1 MLNEGKMDSS
11 SSSLLAKLRGFIEE
25 DVGSGDVTS
34 IIVDDRL
41 VEAEIICKEHAVI
54 AGIEEAVALFNLLNC
69 NAETMVRDG
78 SVVEPDTVIM
88 HIHGNAR
95 AVLAVERT
103 ALNLLMRMS
112 GIATYTRKYV
122 EMAKSVNPN
131 VKIASTR
138 KTAPGL
144 RLLDKKAVA
153 LGGGYMHRLG
163 LYDMVLIK
171 DNHIALIGSV
181 AKAVRLAKELHNS
194 RYRIEV
200 EVRSLEEAIEA
211 VENGADVIMLDNL
224 GVDDVAKIV
233 EELKGRGLRDK
244 VMIEV
249 SGGINEENI
258 IDYARLDVD
267 MISIGRITHSAKAID
282 MSLEILI

>member
-1 MLNEGKMDSS
+1 MPKEGYNDA
-11 SSSLLAKLRGFIEE
+11 SSLTRLLRGFIEE
-25 DVGSGDVTS
+25 DVGTGDVTS
-34 IIVDDRL
+34 AIVDDRP
-41 VEAEIICKEHAVI
+41 VKAEIICKEHAVV
-54 AGIEEAVALFNLLNC
+54 AGLEEAILLLRLVNC
-69 NAETMVRDG
+69 KAEGMVSDG
-78 SVVEPDTVIM
+78 SSVEPNTVIM
-88 HIHGNAR
+88 RVHGNAR
-95 AVLAVERT
+95 SILAVERT

-112 GIATYTRKYV
+112 GIATYTRRYV
-122 EMAKSVNPN
+122 EIAKSVNPN

-181 AKAVRLAKELHNS
+181 AEAVKTARELYGN

-200 EVRSLEEAIEA
+200 EVRSLQGALEAI
-211 VENGADVIMLDNL
+211 ENGADIIMLDNL
-224 GVDDVAKIV
+224 GVDDVKLIV
-233 EELKGRGLRDK
+233 EELKARGLRDK
-244 VMIEV
+244 VMVEV

-258 IDYARLDVD
+258 RDYARLGVD
-267 MISIGRITHSAKAID
+267 MISIGRITHSVKAVD
-282 MSLEILI
+282 MSLEIVV

>member
-1 MLNEGKMDSS
+1 MPKEGYNDA
-11 SSSLLAKLRGFIEE
+11 SSLTRLLRGFIEE
-25 DVGSGDVTS
+25 DVGTGDVTS
-34 IIVDDRL
+34 AIVDDRP
-41 VEAEIICKEHAVI
+41 VKAEIICKEHAVV
-54 AGIEEAVALFNLLNC
+54 AGLEEAILLLHLVNC
-69 NAETMVRDG
+69 KAEGMVSDG
-78 SVVEPDTVIM
+78 SSVEPNTVIM
-88 HIHGNAR
+88 RVHGNAR
-95 AVLAVERT
+95 SILAVERT

-112 GIATYTRKYV
+112 GIATYTRRYV
-122 EMAKSVNPN
+122 EIAKSVNPN

-181 AKAVRLAKELHNS
+181 AEAVKTARELYGN

-200 EVRSLEEAIEA
+200 EVRSLQGALEAI
-211 VENGADVIMLDNL
+211 ENGADIIMLDNL
-224 GVDDVAKIV
+224 GVDDVKLIV
-233 EELKGRGLRDK
+233 EELKARGLRDK
-244 VMIEV
+244 VMVEV

-258 IDYARLDVD
+258 RDYARLGVD
-267 MISIGRITHSAKAID
+267 MISIGRITHSVKAVD
-282 MSLEILI
+282 MSLEIVV

>member
-1 MLNEGKMDSS
+1 MDSS
-11 SSSLLAKLRGFIEE
+11 LLTKLRGFIEE
-25 DVGSGDVTS
+25 DVGTGDVTS
-34 IIVDDRL
+34 VIVDDGL
-41 VEAEIICKEHAVI
+41 VEAEIVCKEHAVI
-54 AGIEEAVALFNLLNC
+54 AGVEEAVALFNLVNC

-78 SVVEPDTVIM
+78 NVVEPDTVIM
-88 HIHGNAR
+88 HIRGNAR

-103 ALNLLMRMS
+103 VLNLLMRMS
-112 GIATYTRKYV
+112 GIATCTRKYV
-122 EMAKSVNPN
+122 EIVKNVNPN

-171 DNHIALIGSV
+171 DNHLALVGSV
-181 AKAVRLAKELHNS
+181 AKAVRLAREMYGS

-200 EVRSLEEAIEA
+200 EVRSLKEALEAIES
-211 VENGADVIMLDNL
+211 GADMIMLDNL
-224 GVDDVAKIV
+224 AVDDVAKIID
-233 EELKGRGLRDK
+233 ELKGRGLRDK

-249 SGGINEENI
+249 SGGINEDNI
-258 IDYARLDVD
+258 RSYAGLDVD
-267 MISIGRITHSAKAID
+267 MISIGRITHSAQAID
-282 MSLEILI
+282 MSLEIVI